1 MKKENLLPSIRRLVD
16 HHFLF
21 ISIGDGR
28 DVPMALS
35 FPIRVWKG
43 AEGKPILILIHGFGA
58 TEKSW
63 TNPYGEFLG
72 KGKISFD
79 YVLADYRGRPS
90 PPYFPFGKFRN
101 YCLSTPLRRLSSR
114 PPPLWDI
121 LKERG
126 YNLITWTHCKTYG
139 PIALAVEELNG
150 IMEESEVIFGGG
162 GRLILVGHSRGGLV
176 ARKWIQD
183 HPDKRGRVDG
193 LVLLA
198 CPNGGSRL
206 ADMADFFAKG
216 IRAIGRFM
224 PRDVSLNRGRIFL
237 RLSAFYEEIAG
248 LFRGVALGELRPHSP
263 FILGLKR
270 KELEEQRNRIR
281 YLNLVG
287 TSTVFTKL
295 YRISTND
302 IGELR
307 EVTSL
312 IDSLPNMIPR
322 VMMPE
327 EIVNERGDGLVS
339 KGRAR
344 IAWVRPGSHKEFHV
358 NHLRMLID
366 LDVRRE
372 IIRFLESR
380 GENP

>member
-1 MKKENLLPSIRRLVD
+1 
-16 HHFLF
+16 
-21 ISIGDGR
+21 
-28 DVPMALS
+28 MALN
-35 FPIRVWKG
+35 FPLRVWKG
-43 AEGKPILILIHGFGA
+43 VKGKPILILIHGFGA

-63 TNPYGEFLG
+63 TNPYEEFLG

-101 YCLSTPLRRLSSR
+101 YCLSTPLRRFSSR
-114 PPPLWDI
+114 PPPLWDV
-121 LKERG
+121 LKDRG
-126 YNLITWTHCKTYG
+126 YNLITWTQCKPYG
-139 PIALAVEELNG
+139 AIALAVEELNG

-162 GRLILVGHSRGGLV
+162 GPLILVGHSRGGLV

-183 HPDKRGRVDG
+183 HPAKRGRIDG
-193 LVLLA
+193 LILLA

-206 ADMADFFAKG
+206 ADVADFFARG
-216 IRAIGRFM
+216 IRVIGRFI
-224 PRDVSLNRGRIFL
+224 PSDLSPNGGRIL
-237 RLSAFYEEIAG
+237 PRLSAFYEEIAG
-248 LFRGVALGELRPHSP
+248 LFKGVALEELRPHSP

-270 KELEEQRNRIR
+270 NELEEQRSRIP

-295 YRISTND
+295 YRISTHD

-312 IDSLPNMIPR
+312 IDSLPKMIPA
-322 VMMPE
+322 VMMSE
-327 EIVNERGDGLVS
+327 EIVNEKGDGLVS
-339 KGRAR
+339 KGRAQ
-344 IAWVRPGSHKEFHV
+344 IGWMRPGSHKEFHV

-366 LDVRRE
+366 LDVRGE
-372 IIRFLESR
+372 IIRFLEAK
-380 GENP
+380 GENV